1 MDNELLTVEELKTK
15 LRNDLSIKEYNR
27 DGMIK
32 YAGFLIVCDLEN
44 EIKQKNNFR
53 KKTSNSYLDSREYEK
68 FCDLEF
74 MLNCGVLNFYREVKK
89 IFFVKN
95 TSENR
100 KKYFDFETMNDFI
113 NKGKSLYN
121 YEDWYI
127 KIDEETQK
135 PIDITTAGAIN
146 NIKWNKDFNIW
157 MAQNYKYYINYNAY
171 NLAKNLDSIIDELL
185 KEFDNIY
192 IKTTCKLK
200 DGSSKE
206 IFFKKYD
213 NSKYN
218 YNKILYQALENKTT
232 YYNINDIISCSNDS
246 IPLFYKSDKI
256 NVENI
261 YKNDD
266 LMKKISVVYND
277 YKFHKYHEIKILNT
291 NIYIEIE
298 KKQNYFILSYNNN
311 RYKFYKINNNLYMY
325 ETECSRSIIK
335 ISLNRLIKGE
345 KTRNLIRDILKAIT
359 E

>member
-1 MDNELLTVEELKTK
+1 MNNELLTIEGLKNQ
-15 LRNDLSIKEYNR
+15 LRKDLSIKEYNR
-27 DGMIK
+27 DGIIK

-44 EIKQKNNFR
+44 EIKQKNDFR
-53 KKTSNSYLDSREYEK
+53 KNTKNSYLDNREFEK
-68 FCDLEF
+68 MCNLEF
-74 MLNCGVLNFYREVKK
+74 LINCGVLNYYRQEKK

-100 KKYFDFETMNDFI
+100 KKYFDFETMQEFI

-127 KIDEETQK
+127 KIDEVTQK
-135 PIDITTAGAIN
+135 PLDITTAGAIN
-146 NIKWNKDFNIW
+146 NIKWNSEFNFW
-157 MAQNYKYYINYNAY
+157 MAQNYKYYIDYNAY
-171 NLAKNLDSIIDELL
+171 TVAKQLNNIIDELL
-185 KEFDNIY
+185 KEFDDIY
-192 IKTTCKLK
+192 IKTICQLK
-200 DGSSKE
+200 DGSTKE

-213 NSKYN
+213 NTHYTA
-218 YNKILYQALENKTT
+218 IENNLFYPYIK
-232 YYNINDIISCSNDS
+232 DIIKCSNDS

-256 NVENI
+256 NVDNI

-277 YKFHKYHEIKILNT
+277 CKFHKYHEIKILKT

-298 KKQNYFILSYNNN
+298 KNQNYFILSYNN

-325 ETECSRSIIK
+325 ETKCSSSIRK
-335 ISLNRLIKGE
+335 ISLNHLIKGE

>member
-1 MDNELLTVEELKTK
+1 MNNELLTIEGLKNQ
-15 LRNDLSIKEYNR
+15 LRKDLSIKEYNR
-27 DGMIK
+27 DGIIK

-44 EIKQKNNFR
+44 EIKQKNDFR
-53 KKTSNSYLDSREYEK
+53 KNTKNSYLDNREFEK
-68 FCDLEF
+68 MCNLEF
-74 MLNCGVLNFYREVKK
+74 LINCGVLNYYRQEKK

-100 KKYFDFETMNDFI
+100 KKYFDFETMQEFI

-127 KIDEETQK
+127 KIDEVTQK
-135 PIDITTAGAIN
+135 PLDITTAGAIN
-146 NIKWNKDFNIW
+146 NIKWNSEFNFW
-157 MAQNYKYYINYNAY
+157 MAQNYKYYIDYNAY
-171 NLAKNLDSIIDELL
+171 TVAKQLNNIIDELL
-185 KEFDNIY
+185 KEFDDIY
-192 IKTTCKLK
+192 IKTICQLK
-200 DGSSKE
+200 DGSTKE

-213 NSKYN
+213 NTHYTA
-218 YNKILYQALENKTT
+218 IENNLFYPYIK
-232 YYNINDIISCSNDS
+232 DIIKCSNDS

-256 NVENI
+256 NVDNI

-277 YKFHKYHEIKILNT
+277 CKFHKYHEIKILKT

-298 KKQNYFILSYNNN
+298 KNQNYFILSYNNN

-325 ETECSRSIIK
+325 ETKCSSSIRK
-335 ISLNRLIKGE
+335 ISLNHLIKGE